1 MTIYA
6 RETGREDEGNDQMER
21 DRNSS
26 SYGSQDS
33 ASARGG
39 SESQEENKRGN
50 NAGSQ
55 QNQSNK

>member
-6 RETGREDEGNDQMER
+6 RETGREDENDQMESN
-21 DRNSS
+21 RNSG

-39 SESQEENKRGN
+39 SGSQEDNRRSN